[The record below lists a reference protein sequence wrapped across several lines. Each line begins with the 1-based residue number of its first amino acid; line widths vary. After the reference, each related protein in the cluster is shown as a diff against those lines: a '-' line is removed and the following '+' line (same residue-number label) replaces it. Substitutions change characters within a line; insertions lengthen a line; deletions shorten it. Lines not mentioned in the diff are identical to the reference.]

1 MDLNWALRAVFTG
14 MQFMTI
20 DTLIFDQGGV
30 LVWTRWEKVTSAWA
44 ELRHT
49 SPREVF
55 DRMLEGDAYAPFM
68 RGEFDREEFRNRMS
82 SHLNIQQTPEEFDE
96 LWRSAIEPNPDI
108 VPLIESLSDRY
119 RMVIG
124 SNTDELHQERGES
137 VQPIIATFD
146 DFLLSYELGVLKPD
160 PEFFEKGL
168 AKLGL
173 SPNQCFFTDD
183 RQNNVDSATSV
194 GIQSARFETVDQLI
208 TELSAL
214 GVG

>member
-1 MDLNWALRAVFTG
+1 
-14 MQFMTI
+14 MTI

-146 DFLLSYELGVLKPD
+146 DFLLSYELGVLK
-160 PEFFEKGL
+160 
-168 AKLGL
+168 
-173 SPNQCFFTDD
+173 
-183 RQNNVDSATSV
+183 
-194 GIQSARFETVDQLI
+194 
-208 TELSAL
+208 
-214 GVG
+214 

>member
-1 MDLNWALRAVFTG
+1 MP
-14 MQFMTI
+14 I

-30 LVWTRWEKVTSAWA
+30 LVWTRWDNVTSAWA

-49 SPREVF
+49 TPQEIM
-55 DRMLEGDAYAPFM
+55 DRMLKGDAYAPFM
-68 RGEFDREEFRNRMS
+68 RGEIERAEFRERMCA
-82 SHLNIQQTPEEFDE
+82 HLDIQQTIDEFDE

-108 VPLIESLSDRY
+108 VPLVESLSSRY

-124 SNTDELHQERGES
+124 SNTDELHQQRVES

-160 PEFFEKGL
+160 PEFYEKGL

-173 SPNQCFFTDD
+173 TPDQCFFTDD
-183 RQNNVDSATSV
+183 RQNNVDSAISV
-194 GIQSARFETVDQLI
+194 GIQSVNFESVPQLE
-208 TELSAL
+208 TALEAL
-214 GVG
+214 GVSCSGV